1 MIEGI
6 ELKQYLRELKK
17 HTAYD
22 FSDYSDNSINRR
34 IIKILSDYE
43 ITMDQLI
50 ERTKSDETFVEKVV
64 EEITVNTTELFR
76 DAEIWCSFYN
86 KIYPSIKSKKTIN
99 IWHAGCSS
107 GMEVYSNLIII
118 CELGLLDK
126 ARVYASDINRR
137 MVTKSKNAQY
147 NYNFNKKYL
156 EDFNAALAKNPIN
169 GINKIDFNK
178 YFDIDEEKDTLTV
191 KSFLRKTPQFI
202 KHDLVQEEVPFY
214 HKFDIIFCRNVLIY
228 FNSKLQS
235 KIFKL
240 FYEQMYP
247 GGFLLLGNHEVLSG
261 FYKTKFIKNGPVF
274 IKNTAFHF
282 KY

>member
-6 ELKQYLRELKK
+6 ELKQYLHELKK

-22 FSDYSDNSINRR
+22 FSDYSDNSIHRR
-34 IIKILSDYE
+34 ILKILKDYDISME
-43 ITMDQLI
+43 QLI
-50 ERTKSDETFVEKVV
+50 ERTKSDSAFVEKVV

-76 DAEIWCSFYN
+76 DTHIWSAFYE
-86 KIYPSIKSKKTIN
+86 KIYPSIKSKKFIN

-107 GMEVYSNLIII
+107 GMEVYSNLILLN
-118 CELGLLDK
+118 ELGLLDK
-126 ARVYASDINRR
+126 ARVYATDINTR
-137 MVTKSKNAQY
+137 MVTMSKNGQY
-147 NYNFNKKYL
+147 NYRFNYRYL
-156 EDFNAALAKNPIN
+156 DDFNSTLAKKPIN
-169 GINKIDFNK
+169 GISKIDFSK
-178 YFDIDEEKDTLTV
+178 YFDIDEDKDTMTV
-191 KSFLRKTPQFI
+191 KAFLRKVPQFI
-202 KHDLVQEEVPFY
+202 KHDLVQEEVPFFN
-214 HKFDIIFCRNVLIY
+214 KFDIVFCRNVLIY

-247 GGFLLLGNHEVLSG
+247 GSFLLLGNHEVLSG

-274 IKNTAFHF
+274 VKNTAFHF